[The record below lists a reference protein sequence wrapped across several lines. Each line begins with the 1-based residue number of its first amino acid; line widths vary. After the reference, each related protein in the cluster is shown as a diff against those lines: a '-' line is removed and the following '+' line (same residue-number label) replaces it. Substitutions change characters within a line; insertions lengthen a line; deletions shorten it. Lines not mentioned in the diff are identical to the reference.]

1 MKTPIFQ
8 DWIETQFTIL
18 VCDRF
23 LKQDFE
29 FVKGKEKKRTR
40 KRAKQAAH
48 ELIARIQ
55 SERKKEKE
63 VHDKRVS
70 AETGQGDV

>member
-1 MKTPIFQ
+1 MNLM
-8 DWIETQFTIL
+8 IL
-18 VCDRF
+18 EDSDFSRLDRDPVYNF
-23 LKQDFE
+23 GLWQILE
-29 FVKGKEKKRTR
+29 TR
-40 KRAKQAAH
+40 KRANQAAH
-48 ELIARIQ
+48 ELIAQIQ